1 MESSEC
7 DRTHTLLSRTGPRGI
22 LDLYSRSCD
31 ARVPIRPPARPE
43 VVSVSAATG
52 WGNDSIPL
60 INLVPV
66 SNLNLPVPELLAL
79 AASAAVLVLG
89 SILGW
94 RWYVRRRDAGP
105 PGAAPHLLMPAPNP
119 DRPGRIARLLGLGD
133 PTANPAGRVA
143 TVLGFGVAILAVV
156 LLFRGLESTDAT
168 LPAYVQVTPQDRG
181 RPLSEPGPRRITG
194 TEVAVDSATGVRL
207 VLWSGDRQVGEPGRR
222 LPQLLSV
229 VVTDAEERPIVG
241 REVRFTVES
250 GGGSLEFESVV
261 TGESG
266 LAATRWRLGT
276 DPEALGVVAAL
287 EGRPEVSVRF
297 SASFAARAPESPAPR
312 VAAGPR
318 PSEPESPTEDTA
330 AAAAP
335 GSSAPAPRRFAPVAT
350 STPAPTWALGG
361 VHTCRI
367 TGVGTVLCSG
377 GPGSDAAGAAGD
389 SIRGVA
395 AGISHVCGITADDTV
410 TCWGVGTDRG
420 ADALAGE
427 WPLPDGERPEQIAVG
442 AEHIC
447 VRSAGGRVFC
457 RGAND
462 RGQVGTGRGADVPG
476 FTPVSGIRDAV
487 QLASGWFHTCA
498 LSGSGQLHC
507 WGANDAGQLGIGS
520 TEDRPRPAAV
530 DQPAPFV
537 RLAAGGRHTCALTAD
552 GHGWCWGDNQHGAL
566 GTGSLTP
573 SRRPER
579 IDTDLSFALLA
590 AGGGHTC
597 GLTRSGRAWC
607 WGRNVFGQLG
617 NGTTEDSPVPLPVR
631 GDQVFRSLATGGAH
645 TCAATGQ
652 GELSCWGNN
661 FQGQLGDGTR
671 ENRVV
676 PVRSGG
682 VR

>member
-1 MESSEC
+1 M
-7 DRTHTLLSRTGPRGI
+7 
-22 LDLYSRSCD
+22 
-31 ARVPIRPPARPE
+31 
-43 VVSVSAATG
+43 SAATD

-66 SNLNLPVPELLAL
+66 SSLNLPVPASVPEVLAL
-79 AASAAVLVLG
+79 AASAVVLVLG
-89 SILGW
+89 SILGR
-94 RWYVRRRDAGP
+94 RWYMRRRDAGP
-105 PGAAPHLLMPAPNP
+105 PGATPHLLMPAPNP
-119 DRPGRIARLLGLGD
+119 DRPGRIGRLLGLGD
-133 PTANPAGRVA
+133 PTANPVGRVA
-143 TVLGFGVAILAVV
+143 TVLVLGVAILAVV
-156 LLFRGLESTDAT
+156 LLFRGLESADAT
-168 LPAYVQVTPQDRG
+168 FPAYVQVAPRDRSSSM
-181 RPLSEPGPRRITG
+181 SEPGPGRIAG
-194 TEVAVDSATGVRL
+194 SEVAVDSATGDRL

-276 DPEALGVVAAL
+276 DPEALEVVAAL

-297 SASFAARAPESPAPR
+297 SAGFAARAPGSSAPG
-312 VAAGPR
+312 VTGPR
-318 PSEPESPTEDTA
+318 PTEPESPTEDAFPA
-330 AAAAP
+330 AAID
-335 GSSAPAPRRFAPVAT
+335 SAPAAPRRVAPVAT
-350 STPAPTWALGG
+350 PTPTSTWALGG

-367 TGVGTVLCSG
+367 TGPGTVLCSG
-377 GPGSDAAGAAGD
+377 GPGSDAAAAAAD
-389 SIRGVA
+389 SIRAVA
-395 AGISHVCGITADDTV
+395 AGISHVCGITADDAI
-410 TCWGVGTDRG
+410 TCWGITTDRG

-427 WPLPDGERPEQIAVG
+427 WTLPDGERPEEVAVG
-442 AEHIC
+442 AEHVC
-447 VRSAGGRVFC
+447 VRSAAGRVFC

-462 RGQVGTGRGADVPG
+462 RGQLGTGRGADASE

-487 QLASGWFHTCA
+487 QLASGWFHACA
-498 LSGSGQLHC
+498 LSSSGQLRC
-507 WGANDAGQLGIGS
+507 WGANEAGQLGIGS
-520 TEDRPRPAAV
+520 TEDRSRPAPV

-537 RLAAGGRHTCALTAD
+537 SLAAGGRHTCGLTA
-552 GHGWCWGDNQHGAL
+552 GGVGWCWGDNEYGAL
-566 GTGSLTP
+566 GTGSATG

-617 NGTTEDSPVPLPVR
+617 NGTTDDSSVPLPVR
-631 GDQVFRSLATGGAH
+631 DDQVFRWLATGGAH
-645 TCAATGQ
+645 TCGATAQGQ
-652 GELSCWGNN
+652 LSCWGNN